1 MVVVRLP
8 KSLVSPLQ
16 DCLTPYILTSI
27 TPPRSKNLVIE
38 GPKRLLQRYL
48 PLAEVV
54 IAVAVFAAVSAAK
67 RSFEPRSVFI
77 ESNRDACCG

>member
-27 TPPRSKNLVIE
+27 TPPWSKNLVIE
-38 GPKRLLQRYL
+38 GPIRLLQHYQEKSGSGADL
-48 PLAEVV
+48 PPTSHFDPE
-54 IAVAVFAAVSAAK
+54 
-67 RSFEPRSVFI
+67 RT
-77 ESNRDACCG
+77 